1 MAEGNAP
8 CVLVTGASGFVAN
21 HCIKKLLEDGEFRV
35 KGTVRSLSN
44 ETVCEALRNLVPD
57 AKYPLQLVQADLL
70 DEGSWKGAVEGCTYV
85 LHVASPFFTET
96 PKHEDEFIKPAVD
109 GTLNVLKACKEVGGV
124 KRVVLTSSMAAI
136 FVGNLKK
143 ELDEGDWSDV
153 KKANAYEKSKCLA
166 EKAAWDFVKE
176 LPDESKFELVAINPG
191 FIIGPL
197 LMKKECASFKTI
209 KQLLVRE
216 MSAVP
221 DLRIAIVDV
230 RDVAEAHVKSITNP
244 DAAGNRHILSA
255 GNNSYSFLQLADSL
269 AKEFNSKGFNVPTKK
284 APKPLLWFFSWFNK
298 DLKASYPYIGVAW
311 KMNNSRMKNVL
322 GIEGRDINE
331 AVVAMAQSMIDLGMV
346 QKPPEKIPGG
356 GATGKSAETA
366 SNEGKKDGDSTG
378 EAKGKED
385 GGEVEE
391 KKEEGKE
398 DNGKEEEGKVDDAK
412 EEEGK
417 VDDEKEE
424 EGKVDDEKEEEGKV
438 DDEKEEEGKEVKG
451 EKEEEEGREDIEKE
465 GESQDAE
472 EKKDDKEDKQN
483 EK

>member
-8 CVLVTGASGFVAN
+8 CVLVTGASGFLAN
-21 HCIKKLLEDGEFRV
+21 HCIKKLLEDGEYRV
-35 KGTVRSLSN
+35 KGTVRSLTN

-57 AKYPLQLVQADLL
+57 AKYPLELVQADLL
-70 DEGSWKGAVEGCTYV
+70 DEGSWKGAVEGCMYV

-136 FVGNLKK
+136 FIGNLKK

-176 LPDESKFELVAINPG
+176 LPDESKIELVTINPG

-197 LMKKECASFKTI
+197 LMKKECASFKTV

-244 DAAGNRHILSA
+244 DAAGNRHILSG
-255 GNNSYSFLQLADSL
+255 GNHSYSFLQLADSL

-311 KMNNSRMKNVL
+311 KINTSRMKNVL

-346 QKPPEKIPGG
+346 EKPPEKVPGE
-356 GATGKSAETA
+356 AARGKSAESA
-366 SNEGKKDGDSTG
+366 SDEGKKDGDSTE

-385 GGEVEE
+385 GGQVEARE
-391 KKEEGKE
+391 EEGKE
-398 DNGKEEEGKVDDAK
+398 DNAEEEVKVDDAE
-412 EEEGK
+412 EEEGDK
-417 VDDEKEE
+417 DEAK
-424 EGKVDDEKEEEGKV
+424 DN
-438 DDEKEEEGKEVKG
+438 EGKEDTAMG
-451 EKEEEEGREDIEKE
+451 EKEEKEGKEDTEKE

-472 EKKDDKEDKQN
+472 EKKDEKEDKLN
-483 EK
+483 EN